1 MTPDP
6 SAALILLVED
16 FADAREM
23 YYEYLTFSGFRV
35 ETASDGYEAVEK
47 ARALLPDLILMDL
60 SLPGMN
66 GWEATRILKS
76 DPATR
81 HLTIVALSAH
91 ALSVA
96 EIRLGGAACDGFIA
110 KPCLPPDL
118 VAQISGFLKLH
129 TNTAGSDGTTDHLQ

>member
-1 MTPDP
+1 MTPDVA
-6 SAALILLVED
+6 AALILLVED

-23 YYEYLTFSGFRV
+23 YHDYLTFSGFRV
-35 ETASDGYEAVEK
+35 ETASDGHEAVEK

-96 EIRLGGAACDGFIA
+96 EIRHGGAACDGFIP

-118 VAQISGFLKLH
+118 VAQITGFLKLH
-129 TNTAGSDGTTDHLQ
+129 ANTAGADGNTERIQ

>member
-1 MTPDP
+1 V
-6 SAALILLVED
+6 A
-16 FADAREM
+16 
-23 YYEYLTFSGFRV
+23 
-35 ETASDGYEAVEK
+35 K
-47 ARALLPDLILMDL
+47 ARALLPNLILMDL

-91 ALSVA
+91 AVSGA
-96 EIRLGGAACDGFIA
+96 EVRSGGAPCDGFIA

-118 VAQISGFLKLH
+118 VAHVSGFLKLH
-129 TNTAGSDGTTDHLQ
+129 TSAAGSGGSTDPRQ

>member
-1 MTPDP
+1 MTADV

-23 YYEYLTFSGFRV
+23 YHGYLTFSGFRV
-35 ETASDGYEAVEK
+35 ETAGDGHEAVEK
-47 ARALLPDLILMDL
+47 AKALLPDLILMDL

-66 GWEATRILKS
+66 GWEATRILKA
-76 DPATR
+76 DPATQ
-81 HLTIVALSAH
+81 HITIVALSAH

-96 EIRLGGAACDGFIA
+96 EIRNGGAACDGFIA

-118 VAQISGFLKLH
+118 VAQITGFLKLH
-129 TNTAGSDGTTDHLQ
+129 TNSSGPDGTMDRFQ

>member
-1 MTPDP
+1 MP
-6 SAALILLVED
+6 LILLVED

-23 YYEYLTFSGFRV
+23 YDEYLTFTGFQV
-35 ETASDGYEAVEK
+35 ETARDGHEAVEK

-91 ALSVA
+91 ALPVD
-96 EIRLGGAACDGFIA
+96 EIRLGGSGCDGFIA

-118 VAQISGFLKLH
+118 VAQITGFLKLH
-129 TNTAGSDGTTDHLQ
+129 VTAGGPDGKTGRLS

>member
-1 MTPDP
+1 MTPDVAP
-6 SAALILLVED
+6 ALILLVED

-23 YYEYLTFSGFRV
+23 YHDYLTFSGFRV
-35 ETASDGYEAVEK
+35 ETASDGHEAVEK

-60 SLPGMN
+60 
-66 GWEATRILKS
+66 S

-96 EIRLGGAACDGFIA
+96 EIRHGGAACDGFIA

-118 VAQISGFLKLH
+118 VVQITGFLKLH
-129 TNTAGSDGTTDHLQ
+129 ANTAVPDGNTERIQ

>member
-23 YYEYLTFSGFRV
+23 YHEYLTFAGFRV
-35 ETASDGYEAVEK
+35 ETASDGHEAVEK

-66 GWEATRILKS
+66 GWEATQILKS

-96 EIRLGGAACDGFIA
+96 EIQLGGAACDGFIP

-118 VAQISGFLKLH
+118 VTQISGFLKLH
-129 TNTAGSDGTTDHLQ
+129 THTAGSDGSADRLQ

>member
-35 ETASDGYEAVEK
+35 ETAGDGYEAVEK
-47 ARALLPDLILMDL
+47 ARTLLPDLILMDL

-91 ALSVA
+91 VLSVA

-129 TNTAGSDGTTDHLQ
+129 TNPAGPDGNTDRLQ

>member
-23 YYEYLTFSGFRV
+23 YCEYLTFSGFRV

-47 ARALLPDLILMDL
+47 ARTLLPDLILMDL

-91 ALSVA
+91 ALSVT

-118 VAQISGFLKLH
+118 VTQISGFLKLH
-129 TNTAGSDGTTDHLQ
+129 TNSAGPDGNTDRLQ